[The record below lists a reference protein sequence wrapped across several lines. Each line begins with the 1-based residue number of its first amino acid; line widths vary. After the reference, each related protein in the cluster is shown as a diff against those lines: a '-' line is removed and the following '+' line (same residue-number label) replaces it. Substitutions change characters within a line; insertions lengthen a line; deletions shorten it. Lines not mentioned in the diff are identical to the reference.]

1 MTLLDHDLNRLHRTS
16 GDDIAGSESII
27 SVRDVTR
34 TFGHGEKTVGALAG
48 IDLDVRRGEMVALL
62 GTSGC
67 GKSTLL
73 AILAGLDRPTSG
85 TAVVSGRIGLMF
97 QEAAL
102 FPWLTVRG
110 NIETAL
116 RLRGVTRRDRRARAE
131 ELIAAV
137 HLDGF
142 GERRPHE
149 LSGGMRQRAA
159 LARALAQDVDVLLMD
174 EPFAALDASTRVLL
188 HTELERQWEQRG
200 LTIVFVT
207 HDVRE
212 AVRLGDR
219 VVLIGSRPGRVI
231 AEFSVELERPRRVDD
246 ISVNLLADQI
256 ASQMQ
261 FTQQLA
267 TQRDADR

>member
-1 MTLLDHDLNRLHRTS
+1 MTLLDRDLNDVHGTAL
-16 GDDIAGSESII
+16 DGSKNSEFII
-27 SVRDVTR
+27 STRGVTR
-34 TFGHGEKTVGALAG
+34 TFGQGDRAVVALGG

-73 AILAGLDRPTSG
+73 AILAGLDRPSSG
-85 TAVVSGRIGLMF
+85 TALVSGRIGLMF

-116 RLRGVTRRDRRARAE
+116 RLRGVARRERRARAS

-142 GERRPHE
+142 SERRPHE

-159 LARALAQDVDVLLMD
+159 IARALAQDVDVLLMD
-174 EPFAALDASTRVLL
+174 EPFAALDALTRELL
-188 HTELERQWEQRG
+188 HSELERQWIDRG

-219 VVLIGSRPGRVI
+219 IVLLGS
-231 AEFSVELERPRRVDD
+231 FKS
-246 ISVNLLADQI
+246 
-256 ASQMQ
+256 
-261 FTQQLA
+261 A
-267 TQRDADR
+267 TKQSCL

>member
-1 MTLLDHDLNRLHRTS
+1 MTLLDHDLNHPHS
-16 GDDIAGSESII
+16 VDSIAPSDIII
-27 SVRDVTR
+27 SARNVTR
-34 TFGHGEKTVGALAG
+34 AFGHGDDAVVALAG

-62 GTSGC
+62 GSSGC

-116 RLRGVTRRDRRARAE
+116 RLRGVARHDRRARAE

-137 HLDGF
+137 HLDGA

-174 EPFAALDASTRVLL
+174 EPFAALDASTRALL

-219 VVLIGSRPGRVI
+219 VVLLGSRPGRVT
-231 AEFSVELERPRRVDD
+231 AEFSVDIERSQRVDD
-246 ISVNLLADQI
+246 VSVNLLADQI
-256 ASQMQ
+256 GSRMQ
-261 FTQQLA
+261 FPAGGDA
-267 TQRDADR
+267 T